1 MIGERIKNF
10 GNERLFALFQNISDM
25 IAVVDDKGVVSFAS
39 PSCARTLGYPEGS
52 LVGKT
57 PWHLIHP
64 EDLKAALDD
73 FNDAVRHSQD
83 RIPTIFR
90 CKKADGTWMVLE
102 ALGDN
107 LSDHPDIGKI
117 VITFRDI
124 TERRQAEER
133 FRGILQNM
141 DSGYFE
147 VDLNGSF
154 TFFNQA
160 LVDFLGCSAE
170 EMMGMNFRMFME
182 SEEAAKVF
190 QLVNHVYRSGE
201 PIKNFYC
208 KFHRKDGTKVHSVAS
223 AHLLRDASGAAVG
236 FRGTARDVTELRQ
249 IEEALRAREET
260 FRALAENHPDF
271 IARFDRS
278 NHFLYVNPAIKQRMG
293 FLPQDVIGKTNADL
307 GYPQQL
313 VKIWRDAIEWVF
325 ENGRTHRIEYEFIDG
340 AWIDCMFT
348 PEFDTNGCVQ
358 TVLTASRNISEYRR
372 VVKRLEDS
380 EKRLAEIIDFLPDST
395 AVIDCTGAVIM
406 WNRAMEQMSGIRATD
421 IIHKET
427 YEPGQL
433 FYGETRPTIA
443 HLALKSDKNAEK
455 RYLKFSREGERI
467 YGISHIPDVK
477 GKEAYLWAVAAP
489 LRDAEGRITGAI
501 ESIRDIT
508 ELKKLEDTLQQTL
521 NELEIRV
528 RERTVELEE
537 ANTALRVLLKRR
549 EEDQA
554 NLEERLQL
562 NVNELITPLIDAIK
576 ACGAQERLFNY
587 LNLLEMHLK
596 EIASPFLYTLS
607 SIYRQLTPK
616 EIRVASMIRDGKN
629 TKEMAELIGVSR
641 LTIEK
646 HRNNIRKKLGLV
658 HGKANLRSFLLAIK

>member
-1 MIGERIKNF
+1 MTGERIKSF
-10 GNERLFALFQNISDM
+10 GEERIFALFQNISDM
-25 IAVVDDKGVVSFAS
+25 IAVVDEKGIVSFAT
-39 PSCARTLGYPEGS
+39 PSCARTLGHPEGF
-52 LVGKT
+52 LVGQT
-57 PWHLIHP
+57 PWHMIHP
-64 EDLKAALDD
+64 DDLKVVLDH
-73 FNDAVRHSQD
+73 FNLAVQHPHK
-83 RIPTIFR
+83 RIPTVFR
-90 CKKADGTWMVLE
+90 CKRADGTWIVLE
-102 ALGDN
+102 ALADN
-107 LSDHPDIGKI
+107 LSNHPDIGKI
-117 VITFRDI
+117 VITFRNI
-124 TERRQAEER
+124 TERQQAEER

-147 VDLNGSF
+147 VDLKGSF

-160 LVDFLGCSAE
+160 LVDFLGYSAD
-170 EMMGMNFRMFME
+170 EMMGMNFRVFMTPE
-182 SEEAAKVF
+182 DTVNVL
-190 QLVNHVYRSGE
+190 QLFNQVYRSGE
-201 PIKNFYC
+201 SVKNFYWW
-208 KFHRKDGTKVHSVAS
+208 FERKDGTKAYSVAS

-236 FRGTARDVTELRQ
+236 FWGTARDVTELRQ
-249 IEEALRAREET
+249 IEEALRESEET

-271 IARFDRS
+271 IARFDRDY
-278 NHFLYVNPAIKQRMG
+278 HFLYVNPAIKLRMG
-293 FLPQDVIGKTNADL
+293 FSPQDVIGKRNDDL
-307 GYPQQL
+307 GFPHAL
-313 VKIWRDAIEWVF
+313 VKIWQDAIDRVF
-325 ENGRTHRIEYEFIDG
+325 YTGKTHRIEYPFIDG

-358 TVLTASRNISEYRR
+358 TVLTASRNISEYRQIL
-372 VVKRLEDS
+372 KKLEDS
-380 EKRLAEIIDFLPDST
+380 EKRLAEIIAFLPDAT
-395 AVIDCTGAVIM
+395 AVIDCDGSVTM
-406 WNRAMEQMSGIRATD
+406 WNRAIEEMSGIRAAD
-421 IIHKET
+421 IINRDT

-443 HLALKSDKNAEK
+443 HLALEGDRNAEK
-455 RYLKFSREGERI
+455 RYMEFSREGERI
-467 YGISHIPDVK
+467 YGISHIPDMR
-477 GKEAYLWAVAAP
+477 GKETYLWAVAAP

-508 ELKKLEDTLQQTL
+508 ALKKLEETLQQTL

-562 NVNELITPLIDAIK
+562 NVNELIAPLIDAIRS
-576 ACGAQERLFNY
+576 CGAQDRVINY
-587 LNLLEMHLK
+587 LDLLEMHLK
-596 EIASPFLYTLS
+596 EIASPFMYTLS
-607 SIYRQLTPK
+607 SVYRHLTPK

-658 HGKANLRSFLLAIK
+658 HGKANLRSVLLAIK